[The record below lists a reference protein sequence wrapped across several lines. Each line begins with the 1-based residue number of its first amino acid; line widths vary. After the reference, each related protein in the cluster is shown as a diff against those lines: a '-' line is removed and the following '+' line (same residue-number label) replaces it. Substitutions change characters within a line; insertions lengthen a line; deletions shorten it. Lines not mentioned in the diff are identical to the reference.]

1 MSTRKT
7 ILRAIG
13 ILLLAAF
20 LFILKFSW
28 DIGRIASGMVSH
40 TLCTNVLMLGRSQ
53 AAVEATDLNVLQ
65 RKFATSTVNKKEK
78 TVTATF
84 GFGPFGNSS
93 ISVYRPGC
101 GCGVA
106 GDFSIDEIKQ
116 QSNLRYKEL
125 SNNTQQAWQPI
136 NDTLAGVNYA
146 ALNKIVN
153 GAFEE
158 TATAIE
164 DTKNTRAVLVH
175 YKGNLIAEKYGDGF
189 HGELPLRGMSMTK
202 SIISALA
209 GVLAHQGKLEVS
221 KTTGLPAYEQA
232 TDARKDITIDQ
243 ILKMT
248 AGYDYNEAYESDP
261 RNLLNTMLMTQGDM
275 ADFADDVPLRAT
287 PGETWDYQTVHSV
300 LLSKIVRNHAGSFEE
315 YMKLVHEEFFDRVGM
330 HHSFLQ
336 ADATGTFIGGA
347 FAYASPRDWMR
358 FGLLYLNDGLNE
370 NGERVLA
377 DGWVKYTNTPSAAS
391 LKNRGYGAQFWLNA
405 KTNNQWIPNA
415 PEDMFA
421 AKGHYGQYVVIV
433 PSMELVIV
441 RLGQTYNTKAFDVDE
456 FIVNILNCFMTP
468 KSVRSKF

>member
-1 MSTRKT
+1 MPTRKT

-20 LFILKFSW
+20 LFLLKFSW

-40 TLCTNVLMLGRSQ
+40 TLCTNVLMLGREQ
-53 AAVEATDLNVLQ
+53 VDVEATDLNVLQ
-65 RKFATSTVNKKEK
+65 RKFATSTINETEQ

-84 GFGPFGNSS
+84 GIGPFGNSS
-93 ISVYRPGC
+93 TSVYRPGC

-106 GDFSIDEIKQ
+106 GDFSIEAIKQ
-116 QSNLRYKEL
+116 QSNLKYKEL
-125 SNNTQQAWQPI
+125 SHNTQQVWQAV
-136 NDTLAGVNYA
+136 NDTIAGVNYV

-153 GAFEE
+153 GAYEE

-189 HGELPLRGMSMTK
+189 HGDLPLRGMSMTK

-209 GVLAHQGKLEVS
+209 GVLAQQGKLDIS
-221 KTTGLPAYEQA
+221 KTTGLPAYENA
-232 TDARKDITIDQ
+232 KDARKNITIDQ

-261 RNLLNTMLMTQGDM
+261 RNLLSTMLMTQGDM

-300 LLSKIVRNHAGSFEE
+300 LLSKIVRNHVGDTNED
-315 YMKLVHEEFFDRVGM
+315 YLKLVHEDFFDRVGM

-336 ADATGTFIGGA
+336 ADASGTFIGGA
-347 FAYASPRDWMR
+347 FAYASPRDWLR
-358 FGLLYLNDGLNE
+358 FGLLYLNDGIAE

-377 DGWVKYTNTPSAAS
+377 EDWVKYTNTPSTAS
-391 LKNRGYGAQFWLNA
+391 LKSRGYGAQFWLNA
-405 KTNNQWIPNA
+405 KTKNQWIPNA
-415 PEDMFA
+415 SEDMFA

-456 FIVNILNCFMTP
+456 FILEILNNIE
-468 KSVRSKF
+468 

>member
-1 MSTRKT
+1 MLTRKNL
-7 ILRAIG
+7 LRVIG
-13 ILLLAAF
+13 SLFLAAF
-20 LFILKFSW
+20 LFLLKFSW
-28 DIGRIASGMVSH
+28 DIGHIASGMVSH
-40 TLCTNVLMLGRSQ
+40 TLCTNVIILGREQ
-53 AAVEATDLNVLQ
+53 VDVEATDLNVLQ
-65 RKFATSTVNKKEK
+65 RKFATSTINETEQ

-84 GFGPFGNSS
+84 GIGPFGNSS
-93 ISVYRPGC
+93 TSVYRPGC

-106 GDFSIDEIKQ
+106 GDFSIEAIKQ
-116 QSNLRYKEL
+116 QSNLKYKEL
-125 SNNTQQAWQPI
+125 SHNTQQAWQVV
-136 NDTLAGVNYA
+136 NDTIAGVNYV

-153 GAFEE
+153 GAYEE

-175 YKGNLIAEKYGDGF
+175 YKGNLIAEKYGVGF
-189 HGELPLRGMSMTK
+189 HGDLPLRGMSMTK

-209 GVLAHQGKLEVS
+209 GVLAQQGKLDIS
-221 KTTGLPAYEQA
+221 KTTGLPAYENA
-232 TDARKDITIDQ
+232 KDARKNITIDQ

-261 RNLLNTMLMTQGDM
+261 RNLLSTMLMTQGDM

-300 LLSKIVRNHAGSFEE
+300 LLSKIVRNHVGDTNED
-315 YMKLVHEEFFDRVGM
+315 YLKLVHEDFFDRVGM

-336 ADATGTFIGGA
+336 ADASGTFIGGA
-347 FAYASPRDWMR
+347 FAYASPRDWLR
-358 FGLLYLNDGLNE
+358 FGLLYLNDGIAE

-377 DGWVKYTNTPSAAS
+377 EDWVKYTNTPSTAS
-391 LKNRGYGAQFWLNA
+391 LKSRGYGAQFWLNA
-405 KTNNQWIPNA
+405 KTKNQWIPNA

-456 FIVNILNCFMTP
+456 FIVEVLNSL
-468 KSVRSKF
+468 KEE

>member
-1 MSTRKT
+1 MPTRKT
-7 ILRAIG
+7 IFSIFG
-13 ILLLAAF
+13 ILLLTVF

-40 TLCTNVLMLGRSQ
+40 TLCTNVLILGRSQ

-65 RKFATSTVNKKEK
+65 RKFATSTINKTEQ

-93 ISVYRPGC
+93 TSVYRPGC
-101 GCGVA
+101 GCGVT
-106 GDFSIDEIKQ
+106 GDFYIESIKQ
-116 QSNLRYKEL
+116 QSDLKYKEL
-125 SNNTQQAWQPI
+125 TGNPQQAWQAI

-146 ALNKIVN
+146 ALNKVVN
-153 GAFEE
+153 GAFAE
-158 TATAIE
+158 TATNI
-164 DTKNTRAVLVH
+164 DDKKNTRAVLVH
-175 YKGNLIAEKYGDGF
+175 YKGNLIAEKYGEGF
-189 HGELPLRGMSMTK
+189 HGDLPLRGMSMTK

-209 GVLAHQGKLEVS
+209 GILVHQSKLDIHQ
-221 KTTGLPAYEQA
+221 TTGLPAYENA
-232 TDARKDITIDQ
+232 KDARKNITIDQ

-315 YMKLVHEEFFDRVGM
+315 YMKLVHEDFFDRVGM

-336 ADATGTFIGGA
+336 ADASGTFIGGA

-370 NGERVLA
+370 NSERILA
-377 DGWVKYTNTPSAAS
+377 DDWVKYTNTPSAAS
-391 LKNRGYGAQFWLNA
+391 LKSRGYGAQFWLNA
-405 KTNNQWIPNA
+405 ETKNQWIPNA
-415 PEDMFA
+415 PADMFA

-433 PSMELVIV
+433 PSLDLVIV

-456 FIVNILNCFMTP
+456 FIVDILDCFNP
-468 KSVRSKF
+468 KN